1 MSEVRGRSQEDPIP
15 EGQQPRGVTPCPRSG
30 AAAKSARLQ
39 QCRNG
44 QEDLPRIQGRGGGR
58 ECQAATAQEWPRG
71 ATTCLRSGAAAG
83 RSYST
88 PEVRGGGRKELLH
101 T

>member
-1 MSEVRGRSQEDPIP
+1 MP
-15 EGQQPRGVTPCPRSG
+15 EGRRPREVTPRLRSG

-44 QEDLPRIQGRGGGR
+44 QEDLPRIQGRGSGR